1 MIKNYL
7 IKKSAIYT
15 NDKLEEELKR
25 KLDNYFKNNK
35 INYILNK

>member
-7 IKKSAIYT
+7 IKKSTIYT

-25 KLDNYFKNNK
+25 ELDNYFKNNK
-35 INYILNK
+35 INHILNK

>member
-7 IKKSAIYT
+7 IKKSTIYT
-15 NDKLEEELKR
+15 NDKLEEGLKR
-25 KLDNYFKNNK
+25 KLDNYIKNNN